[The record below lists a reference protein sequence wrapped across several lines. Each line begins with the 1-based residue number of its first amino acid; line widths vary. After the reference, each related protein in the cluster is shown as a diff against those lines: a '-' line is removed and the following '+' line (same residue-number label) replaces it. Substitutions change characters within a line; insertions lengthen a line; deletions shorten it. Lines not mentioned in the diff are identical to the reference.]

1 MVTVIV
7 IVIIRN
13 RKLNQNGCGETH
25 ISFSAD
31 IDHQV
36 GISSDEDSFTEKRKC
51 SSFFRF
57 HVSFFLKLLF
67 IKHFK
72 LFYPNFSGINKQKEN
87 MHASRSY
94 EELNDVCFEGF
105 LTLGGGKKDN
115 SQKFNSLRNA
125 GQVNPFLHLGL
136 NI

>member
-36 GISSDEDSFTEKRKC
+36 GISSDEDSFTEKRK
-51 SSFFRF
+51 SFI
-57 HVSFFLKLLF
+57 S
-67 IKHFK
+67 
-72 LFYPNFSGINKQKEN
+72 
-87 MHASRSY
+87 
-94 EELNDVCFEGF
+94 LNQFAAVLC
-105 LTLGGGKKDN
+105 
-115 SQKFNSLRNA
+115 
-125 GQVNPFLHLGL
+125 
-136 NI
+136 I

>member
-1 MVTVIV
+1 MAVARHIYHLVPTLITKLVLVPMKIV
-7 IVIIRN
+7 LQKNVSVP
-13 RKLNQNGCGETH
+13 L
-25 ISFSAD
+25 FS
-31 IDHQV
+31 V
-36 GISSDEDSFTEKRKC
+36 FMYP
-51 SSFFRF
+51 
-57 HVSFFLKLLF
+57 SFFLKLLF

>member
-1 MVTVIV
+1 MFKFSFFLLGILAGIVAFLVMVTVIV

-57 HVSFFLKLLF
+57 HVSFFF
-67 IKHFK
+67 
-72 LFYPNFSGINKQKEN
+72 FS
-87 MHASRSY
+87 
-94 EELNDVCFEGF
+94 
-105 LTLGGGKKDN
+105 
-115 SQKFNSLRNA
+115 
-125 GQVNPFLHLGL
+125 
-136 NI
+136 